1 MKRQDGTRGKTR
13 PPAVREK
20 VIPHGRGLLFLLLA
34 LGVQTMIVEV
44 TIPRILAPA
53 FGNTLFCWTAI
64 ITTVLVALSL
74 GYYAGGILSSR
85 AKVRRSIV
93 LFAVFSSLWV
103 LLLGLF
109 GERTVLHL
117 AGFGIMFGPLVASF
131 LLAAVPAFLG
141 AAVLPMVVELHSDRP
156 GRSSGDCYALS
167 TVGSVLGVLVTGYF
181 LLPNLGIRGTL
192 IVASVLVFLSLML
205 LGRFF
210 TGTAGLAVCLA
221 IHFIPVPGGAGVIFD
236 RSNGY
241 HRIKILETGGA
252 GKIRWL
258 FLDNSLE
265 GAVKVGSVVPVLSY
279 QKQIDEILL
288 QVPGAKNVFFI
299 GGGSFS
305 MPSYVKDRHPDIRV
319 DVAEIDPDVVRAA
332 EEHLGLKPGFNLCLD
347 DGRRVLRERGERY
360 DLIVNDAFKG
370 LKDIPFH
377 LVTREFL
384 DIVLDRLTPE
394 GIYAV
399 NVVGRPGESPLAES
413 ILATIARA
421 VPEVSILDNRE
432 GCVENVWILASR
444 SPRGLTAGRKPAPGE
459 TGGRTLTDDDSPV
472 EYLVARE
479 LLRR

>member
-1 MKRQDGTRGKTR
+1 MKHQDRMKGKIKP
-13 PPAVREK
+13 PPAREK
-20 VIPHGRGLLFLLLA
+20 AAPRGGGLLFLLLT
-34 LGVQTMIVEV
+34 LGIQTMIVEV

-93 LFAVFSSLWV
+93 LSAVFSSLWV

-109 GERTVLHL
+109 GERTVPHL

-141 AAVLPMVVELHSDRP
+141 AAVLPMIVELRSDRP
-156 GRSSGDCYALS
+156 GRSSGESYALS

-181 LLPNLGIRGTL
+181 LLPNLGIKGTL
-192 IVASVLVFLSLML
+192 IVASILVFLSLMF
-205 LGRFF
+205 LGRFL
-210 TGTAGLAVCLA
+210 TGAAGIAACLA

-236 RSNGY
+236 QSNGY
-241 HRIKILETGGA
+241 HRIKIVESDGA
-252 GKIRWL
+252 RKIRWL

-265 GAVKVGSVVPVLSY
+265 GAVEAGSVVPVLSY
-279 QKQIDEILL
+279 QKQIDEILP

-332 EEHLGLKPGFNLCLD
+332 EQHLDVKPDFNLFLD
-347 DGRRVLRERGERY
+347 DGRRVLRERGEKY

-384 DIVLDRLTPE
+384 ETVLDRLTPE

-399 NVVGRPGESPLAES
+399 NVVGLPGESPLAES
-413 ILATIARA
+413 ILATVARA
-421 VPEVSILDNRE
+421 FPEVSILYNRE
-432 GCVENVWILASR
+432 GCVGNVWILASR

-459 TGGRTLTDDDSPV
+459 TGGRILTDDDSPV

-479 LLRR
+479 LLGK

>member
-13 PPAVREK
+13 TPAAREK
-20 VIPHGRGLLFLLLA
+20 VTPHGRGLLFLLLT

-93 LFAVFSSLWV
+93 LCAVFSSLWV

-109 GERTVLHL
+109 GERTVPHL
-117 AGFGIMFGPLVASF
+117 AWSGIMFGPLVASF

-288 QVPGAKNVFFI
+288 QVPGAKSVFFI

-305 MPSYVKDRHPDIRV
+305 MPSYVRDRHPDIRV

-332 EEHLGLKPGFNLCLD
+332 EEHLDLKPGFNICLD
-347 DGRRVLRERGERY
+347 DGRRVLRERGEPY

-459 TGGRTLTDDDSPV
+459 TGGRILTDDDSPV

-479 LLRR
+479 LLRK